1 MIESLPNEG
10 QVRSSHNVNFFWPDA
25 TCIDRSQV
33 QKSELLQNWALKNQ
47 GLCILDPKSILTE
60 PSFHCPWEL
69 YKLREENGSGS
80 EFLFLSISR
89 LLALNGGEKKKMKL
103 WFPWL
108 QHLWCHLCCIF
119 YSHPPFRILSDFVLI
134 RSPFRARVCPIC
146 LPAAHFSITICITLL
161 YLGQSLSHNQRS
173 IFVKALV
180 QPGFN
185 VQTEQ

>member
-89 LLALNGGEKKKMKL
+89 LLALNGGEKEKWNFGFL
-103 WFPWL
+103 DYSTCDVICVVFFIPTPLFGSFLIWFSYALLLEPAFVLYVFLLPTSLL
-108 QHLWCHLCCIF
+108 QYVSLCCI
-119 YSHPPFRILSDFVLI
+119 
-134 RSPFRARVCPIC
+134 
-146 LPAAHFSITICITLL
+146 
-161 YLGQSLSHNQRS
+161 
-173 IFVKALV
+173 
-180 QPGFN
+180 
-185 VQTEQ
+185 